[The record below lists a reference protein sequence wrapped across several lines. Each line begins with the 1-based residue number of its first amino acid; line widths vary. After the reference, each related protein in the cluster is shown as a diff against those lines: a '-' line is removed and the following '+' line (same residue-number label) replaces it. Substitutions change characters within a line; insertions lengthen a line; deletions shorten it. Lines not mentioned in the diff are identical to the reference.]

1 MERKRK
7 PGLSLAAV
15 IALML
20 AAAVVVYLWQNPELY
35 SKKDTVIGAQGSK
48 TVRETVQ
55 ARADSV
61 LHALKDKD
69 MTKLAEYVHPDKGL
83 KFSPYSYVTDKAV
96 TIPTAKLS
104 ADAKENAKRIWGV
117 NDGKGDDIDLTFSEY
132 FNKFVYPKDYLEA
145 PEIIFNQALQRG
157 NSLNNIKEAFPG
169 ATSIE
174 YYFPGFEK
182 QYEGMDWRSLTLV
195 FEQKDGIW
203 YLVGLVNNQWTI

>member
-1 MERKRK
+1 MERRRK
-7 PGLSLAAV
+7 TGISLSAV

-20 AAAVVVYLWQNPELY
+20 AAGVAVYLWQNPELY
-35 SKKDTVIGAQGSK
+35 NNKSVVIGNQESK
-48 TVRETVQ
+48 TVRESVQ

-61 LHALKDKD
+61 LHALKEND
-69 MTKLAEYVHPDKGL
+69 MAKLAEYVHPDKGL
-83 KFSPYSYVTDKAV
+83 RFSPYSNVSEKDV
-96 TIPTAKLS
+96 TIPAAQLS
-104 ADAKENAKRIWGV
+104 AAAKDGSKREWGAY
-117 NDGKGDDIDLTFSEY
+117 DGSGEPIKLTFSEY

-145 PEIIFNQALQRG
+145 PEIIFNQAVQRG
-157 NSLNNIKEAFPG
+157 NSLNNIKKAFPG

-182 QYEGMDWRSLTLV
+182 QYEGMDWRSLTPV